1 MVAGSMIFT
10 VIDDHPLRMLL
21 ADDVHYSARN
31 RLNSRFGTEEHVN
44 EDDPQAYR
52 RGSEWSV
59 DMGEKGV
66 GHPLTPPNSFSRTGD
81 KVVRDATYLDEVL
94 HSGKVATMLSP
105 FDFLLVYTTEVAQ
118 QEAVY
123 EGQNENMEVTGAAFS
138 GNPGATAN
146 ARFRHRSAT
155 AALLLQG
162 VELFDQGL
170 VTSVNDVVS
179 EMTFNF
185 VCRDIKDFA
194 AFSPVV
200 PDQMARELA
209 EAGHQIFGTSGL
221 ESIAMQRE
229 GELAY
234 EMDKRSFQ
242 EGLPSAGGAQG
253 VTEVLA
259 RGETQ
264 VVVEEVLTPQDQG
277 WNSTQQN
284 SKKRSSVGI
293 SWQP

>member
-21 ADDVHYSARN
+21 ADDVLYGSRN
-31 RLNSRFGTEEHVN
+31 RLNSRFGTTEHVN
-44 EDDPQAYR
+44 PSDPQAYR

-59 DMGEKGV
+59 DMGDKGV

-81 KVVRDATYLDEVL
+81 RVVRDGLFLDEVL

-105 FDFLLVYTTEVAQ
+105 FDFLLVYTTEVAHL
-118 QEAVY
+118 ETVSPARV
-123 EGQNENMEVTGAAFS
+123 EESRPAF
-138 GNPGATAN
+138 GENPGAVLSRPET
-146 ARFRHRSAT
+146 RFRSAT
-155 AALLLQG
+155 ACLLLQG

-200 PDQMARELA
+200 PDQIARELA
-209 EAGHQIFGTSGL
+209 QGGDQNFQDSSIEDSVMKREA
-221 ESIAMQRE
+221 A
-229 GELAY
+229 LAY
-234 EMDKRSFQ
+234 ELDRISF
-242 EGLPSAGGAQG
+242 EAGSPAMGGA
-253 VTEVLA
+253 
-259 RGETQ
+259 RDETQ
-264 VVVEEVLTPQDQG
+264 VLSEGGTSVSIEAVGDSDSIWG
-277 WNSTQQN
+277 QN
-284 SKKRSSVGI
+284 SVRPGATGPEIWGK
-293 SWQP
+293 